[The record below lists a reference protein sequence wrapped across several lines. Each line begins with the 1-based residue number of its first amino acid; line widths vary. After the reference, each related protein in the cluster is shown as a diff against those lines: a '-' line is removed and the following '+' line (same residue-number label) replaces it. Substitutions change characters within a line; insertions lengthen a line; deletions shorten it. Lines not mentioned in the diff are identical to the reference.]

1 MRPLILRRRLASLLP
16 PRLSVKLAAA
26 LGALVL
32 VMTSVTSFVSYHYF
46 AHILTQ
52 ENLKKDAQVLRQN
65 AQQLESSVQELM
77 IITRNLLADPQL
89 QQFCHTEDPDYFQ
102 REEAAEL
109 LTRYLSVQDLLHS
122 ALILR
127 EDQVLWNL
135 YPLDQT
141 FDALKTPPDEIRPA
155 GFTEAFQVHSGVD
168 SLWLAAYHTPI
179 SDLAHPQQKIGELW
193 ILLDLRQLESRIAA
207 WNLPQQEMTLMQG
220 QTVLIPSPSGINE
233 QRLDAINAIS
243 SAAVQPVRSGYY
255 LTSPV
260 EGTPYTLLS
269 YRPHGRA
276 AQAGLPF

>member
-1 MRPLILRRRLASLLP
+1 
-16 PRLSVKLAAA
+16 
-26 LGALVL
+26 
-32 VMTSVTSFVSYHYF
+32 MTSVTSFVSYHYF

-141 FDALKTPPDEIRPA
+141 FDALKTPLDEIRPA
-155 GFTEAFQVHSGVD
+155 GFTEAFQIHSGVD
-168 SLWLAAYHTPI
+168 SLWAGRLSYADFRSHPSSAENWRAVGSAGPAAVRIPDRSLESASAGDDADAGTNR
-179 SDLAHPQQKIGELW
+179 SDFLPFRNQRTKTGRCQRHPQAPPS
-193 ILLDLRQLESRIAA
+193 SRSEAD
-207 WNLPQQEMTLMQG
+207 T
-220 QTVLIPSPSGINE
+220 T
-233 QRLDAINAIS
+233 
-243 SAAVQPVRSGYY
+243 
-255 LTSPV
+255 
-260 EGTPYTLLS
+260 
-269 YRPHGRA
+269 
-276 AQAGLPF
+276 

>member
-89 QQFCHTEDPDYFQ
+89 QQFRHTEDPDYFQ

-109 LTRYLSVQDLLHS
+109 LTR
-122 ALILR
+122 
-127 EDQVLWNL
+127 
-135 YPLDQT
+135 
-141 FDALKTPPDEIRPA
+141 
-155 GFTEAFQVHSGVD
+155 
-168 SLWLAAYHTPI
+168 
-179 SDLAHPQQKIGELW
+179 
-193 ILLDLRQLESRIAA
+193 
-207 WNLPQQEMTLMQG
+207 
-220 QTVLIPSPSGINE
+220 
-233 QRLDAINAIS
+233 
-243 SAAVQPVRSGYY
+243 
-255 LTSPV
+255 
-260 EGTPYTLLS
+260 
-269 YRPHGRA
+269 
-276 AQAGLPF
+276 